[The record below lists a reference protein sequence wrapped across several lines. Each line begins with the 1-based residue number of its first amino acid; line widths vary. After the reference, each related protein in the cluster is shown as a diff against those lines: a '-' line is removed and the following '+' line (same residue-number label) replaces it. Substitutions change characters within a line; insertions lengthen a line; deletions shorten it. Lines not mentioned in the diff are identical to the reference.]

1 MVDNLH
7 DHRKN
12 YDKGQLSETTVDPNP
27 LQQFRTW
34 FYEAMDTDGVDEANA
49 MSITT
54 IGTDGFPKGR
64 MVLLKKY
71 DEYGFYFYTNYNSEK
86 GKSIAQ
92 NNKVSL
98 TFFWPIMERQIII
111 QGTAEKTSKIDSDNY
126 FQSRPK
132 GSQLGAVV
140 SEQSEIIADREIMED
155 RLRALEEEYEGKE
168 IPRPDYWG
176 GYLVRPIKIEFWQGR
191 PNRLHDRIQYVLDED
206 YNWKINRLQP

>member
-1 MVDNLH
+1 MKEDLH
-7 DHRKN
+7 GYRRN
-12 YDKGQLSETTVDPNP
+12 YDKGELTKTSVDPNP

-49 MSITT
+49 MSLTT

-86 GKSIAQ
+86 GRAIAE

-98 TFFWPIMERQIII
+98 TFFWPILERQIII
-111 QGTAEKTSKIDSDNY
+111 LGTAEKTSKIDSDNY

-140 SEQSEIIADREIMED
+140 SDQSEIVTDREIMEE
-155 RLRALEEEYEGKE
+155 RLHELEEEYENKE

-176 GYLVRPIKIEFWQGR
+176 GYLVRPLRIEFWQGR
-191 PNRLHDRIQYVLDED
+191 PNRLHDRIQYILNED
-206 YNWKINRLQP
+206 FDWIINRLQP

>member
-1 MVDNLH
+1 MKEDLH
-7 DHRKN
+7 GYRRN
-12 YDKGQLSETTVDPNP
+12 YDKGELTKTSVDPNP

-49 MSITT
+49 MSLTT

-86 GKSIAQ
+86 GRAIAE

-98 TFFWPIMERQIII
+98 TFFWPILERQIII

-140 SEQSEIIADREIMED
+140 SDQSEIVTDREIMEE
-155 RLRALEEEYEGKE
+155 RLHELEEEYENKE

-176 GYLVRPIKIEFWQGR
+176 GYLVRPLRIEFWQGR
-191 PNRLHDRIQYVLDED
+191 PNRLHDRIQYILNED
-206 YNWKINRLQP
+206 FDWIINRLQP

>member
-12 YDKGQLSETTVDPNP
+12 YGKGELSEGTIDPNP

-34 FYEAMDTDGVDEANA
+34 FYKALDTDGVDEANA
-49 MSITT
+49 MCLTT
-54 IGTDGFPKGR
+54 IGPDGYPRGR

-86 GKSIAQ
+86 GRSIAH

-98 TFFWPIMERQIII
+98 TFFWPVLERQIII
-111 QGTAEKTSKIDSDNY
+111 QGNAEKTSAVDSDNY

-140 SEQSEIIADREIMED
+140 SEQSEIVENRDILKDKLREME
-155 RLRALEEEYEGKE
+155 EKYENKE
-168 IPRPDYWG
+168 VPRPDFWG
-176 GYLVRPIKIEFWQGR
+176 GYLVRPEKIEFWQGR
-191 PNRLHDRIQYVLDED
+191 PNRLHDRIQYVLDQD
-206 YNWKINRLQP
+206 YNWIINRLQP